1 MDHIVTK
8 LSLQSKYKLSF
19 ILVEQVLRHQKIYFL
34 LQDHSTYNVLFNK
47 IETVITIKIE
57 QVLRHQKIYF
67 LLHQFLVC
75 LHPINY
81 DPYSRIRY
89 VWS

>member
-34 LQDHSTYNVLFNK
+34 LEAHSTSNVLFNK
-47 IETVITIKIE
+47 IEKLWTI
-57 QVLRHQKIYF
+57 L
-67 LLHQFLVC
+67 
-75 LHPINY
+75 
-81 DPYSRIRY
+81 
-89 VWS
+89 

>member
-19 ILVEQVLRHQKIYFL
+19 ILVEQVQRHQKIYFL

-47 IETVITIKIE
+47 IEK
-57 QVLRHQKIYF
+57 L
-67 LLHQFLVC
+67 
-75 LHPINY
+75 
-81 DPYSRIRY
+81 
-89 VWS
+89 WSIL